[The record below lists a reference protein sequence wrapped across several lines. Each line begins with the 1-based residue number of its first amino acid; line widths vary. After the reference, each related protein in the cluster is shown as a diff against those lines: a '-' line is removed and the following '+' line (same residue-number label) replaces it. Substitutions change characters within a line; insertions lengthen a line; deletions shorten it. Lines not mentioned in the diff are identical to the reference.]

1 MFQPAAATIQSGILP
16 MAAQMALA
24 GTVFFTSFSSTLLL
38 QVVAP
43 PYVCTLHEVVTP
55 GTPDSIKNATESS
68 SSSESENEVP
78 KSSTDAPADPTSEL
92 SLNRRFKAMRYN
104 MFGQPLVTDFTLRQA
119 DRAVSNPF
127 SSFQVKPA
135 GFFYVYGG
143 DMKDTVMRR
152 ALTKE
157 L

>member
-38 QVVAP
+38 QVVAH